1 MTDFNV
7 EILRPWLLLIMVPAL
22 ILGIIPFFK
31 LHKNRRSST
40 KHIIPFI
47 IHLVLVFLLTTL
59 VSGVRV
65 VETTTAPIDS
75 TVIFVV
81 DVSDSSTEM
90 HDEMNTFM
98 KNIIAESENS
108 EGKVTFGYVPFAGNV
123 FEKDV
128 VKPGFFDTDAENI
141 IEYDEN
147 ADRSESNI
155 ENALKYVKNMFS
167 SGRQNKRV
175 VILSDGRETDGNA
188 WASAKDLVDEGI
200 RLDASYFDIADKN
213 GSKAEVQLISIAT
226 SGKVEQD
233 KDVTINVTV
242 KSTISVPKAT
252 LVVYDGDYKHE
263 QTITIEKGDNKFTTT
278 YDPKETGKVGLH
290 TVYAEIKTPN
300 DTLEQNN
307 TLASWYTVDDKG
319 SILIV
324 HGDSTQ
330 KAQLSSIALENYYVK
345 QIYQPREFPTTM
357 EALLEYDEVVL
368 LNVNFGALPVGS
380 DALIKRY
387 VEENGRGLV
396 VTSGSNTYQY
406 GKYVDTPIADILPV
420 DLRIKE
426 EKETVAAVIVVDLSS
441 SMKEI
446 VSTDEHGKTMSR
458 YEMVLMSTLQAVDAL
473 DATKDY
479 IGVIVF
485 DEKAH
490 VAVELTHLPNNVDQV
505 KEKIEKEFDNY
516 YYEHYL
522 DEDGNL
528 TDQIILNTD
537 DKDPA
542 KNQYIQKNNWQ
553 FPSTVVGGNGMGTDS
568 AWNNSD
574 KSTGG
579 LIRSFGTN
587 YRWPV
592 QEASSMLSNGRQ
604 EQRLDVTQVIFL
616 SDGAPGDA
624 GSGYLGMVDMMA
636 KSGTVTSTIGIG
648 VKNDTNDKA
657 FKELDSIAKKGYGQL
672 VLVNDAS
679 LPEKL
684 FEIVQS
690 RQGESYNDLTEEGGV
705 TPERFNTSPVLD
717 GVGNRFD
724 TIYGYYGTTI
734 KQGANMVLFADNLK
748 PIIAEWNVGLGKV
761 SVFMSDFGSAWTS
774 DMFNDEDGIQNTK
787 LIKNILVSA
796 MNEQTD
802 STGIDIYEK
811 PKRTENDKG
820 EQETIIRVELPVNVR
835 KNEVI
840 KAIAKDA
847 NGEIVSEAEFSSTS
861 SKKYRATLSTPDATA
876 TYVIEIKLVDVKQ
889 NVEMDVLYD
898 QTSTAVTGYYKD
910 EYNIFSKDGKTVL
923 NDLVKIEAT
932 DRDLVDAPMS
942 FFEIAKDDIAI
953 YNHDMETPFAI
964 IVLVL
969 FVLAIIFRNFAF
981 QKERKKKEMTD
992 EEQIASM
999 RGSGR

>member
-31 LHKNRRSST
+31 LHKNRRSSS

-47 IHLVLVFLLTTL
+47 IHLVLVFLLTCL

-65 VETTTAPIDS
+65 VETTTAPVDS

-90 HDEMNTFM
+90 HDEMNTFI
-98 KNIIAESENS
+98 KNIIAESENA
-108 EGKVTFGYVPFAGNV
+108 EGKVSFGYVPFASAV
-123 FEKDV
+123 HERDV
-128 VKPGFFDTDAENI
+128 VKPGFLNKNAENFI
-141 IEYDEN
+141 DYDEN
-147 ADRSESNI
+147 ADRSDSNI
-155 ENALKYVKNMFS
+155 EDALKYAGTLFS
-167 SGRQNKRV
+167 SARQNKRV
-175 VILSDGRETDGNA
+175 ILLSDGRETNGNA
-188 WASAKDLVDEGI
+188 WASAKDLIDDGI
-200 RLDASYFDIADKN
+200 RLDASYFDITSSAN
-213 GSKAEVQLISIAT
+213 AEIQLVSITT

-242 KSTISVPKAT
+242 KSTINVKGKLT
-252 LVVYDGDYKHE
+252 IYDGNFKYD
-263 QTITIEKGDNKFTTT
+263 QTVDIIKGDNKFPIS
-278 YDPKETGKVGLH
+278 YNPKDAGGAGLH
-290 TVYAEIKTPN
+290 TVFAEISVES

-307 TLASWYTVDDKG
+307 TLCSWYKVDDRG

-324 HGDSTQ
+324 HGDTTQ
-330 KAQLSSIALENYYVK
+330 KAQLSSIDLSDYFVK
-345 QIYQPREFPTTM
+345 HIYQPREFPTTM
-357 EALLEYDEVVL
+357 EDLLQYDEVVL

-406 GKYVDTPIADILPV
+406 GKYVDTPIAEILPV
-420 DLRIKE
+420 DLRVNE

-441 SMKEI
+441 SMKEL
-446 VSTDEHGKTMSR
+446 VANAKSR
-458 YEMVLMSTLQAVDAL
+458 YEMVVESTLQAVDAL

-485 DEKAH
+485 DEAAH
-490 VAVELTHLPNNVDQV
+490 VAVELTHLPGNVDMI
-505 KEKIEKEFDNY
+505 KEKIKHEFEFY

-522 DEDGNL
+522 DENGEL
-528 TDQIILNTD
+528 TDQIIYQD
-537 DKDPA
+537 HEKDPT
-542 KNQYIQKNNWQ
+542 KNEYIIKNNWQ
-553 FPSTVVGGNGMGTDS
+553 FPKTVIDGNGVGTSS
-568 AWNNSD
+568 AWNNAD
-574 KSTGG
+574 KSTKGI
-579 LIRSFGTN
+579 IRSFGTN
-587 YRWPV
+587 YRWPI
-592 QEASSMLSNGRQ
+592 QAASNMLSTGKQ
-604 EQRLDVTQVIFL
+604 EQRLDVTQVVFL

-624 GSGYLGMVDMMA
+624 GSGYLGIVDMMA

-648 VKNDTNDKA
+648 IGENSNADT
-657 FKELDSIAKKGYGQL
+657 ELKSIANKGYGER
-672 VLVNDAS
+672 VLVNDTS

-684 FEIVQS
+684 FDIVQS
-690 RQGESYNDLTEEGGV
+690 RQGGSYNDLTAEGGV
-705 TPERFNTSPVLD
+705 RPQRFNTSAILD
-717 GVGNRFD
+717 GVGNSFD
-724 TIYGYYGTTI
+724 IINGYYGTTA
-734 KQGANMVLFADNLK
+734 KQGANMVLFADNLR

-761 SVFMSDFGSAWTS
+761 AVFMSDFGSAWTS
-774 DMFNDEDGIQNTK
+774 AMFNDDDGISNTK
-787 LIKNILVSA
+787 LVKNILTA
-796 MNEQTD
+796 AINEQTD
-802 STGIDIYEK
+802 STGINIYEQ
-811 PKRTENDKG
+811 PKRIENDKG

-835 KNEVI
+835 KNEVL
-840 KAIAKDA
+840 KAIVKDT
-847 NGEIVSEAEFSSTS
+847 NGEIVSEAEFGSTS
-861 SKKYRATLSTPDATA
+861 SKKYRATVSTPDATA

-898 QTSTAVTGYYKD
+898 ETNTAVTGYYKD
-910 EYNIFSKDGKTVL
+910 EYDIFKKDGKAVL

-932 DRDLVDAPMS
+932 DRNLVDAPAS
-942 FFEIAKDDIAI
+942 FFDIAKNDIAV
-953 YNHDMETPFAI
+953 YNHDVETPFAI